1 MRSSARS
8 RVGDDV
14 SSLRRARRCECDE
27 LPGASDL
34 KLNPSFLRP
43 ASVAALVLLA
53 FDCSA
58 QPASAA
64 PSARVAPGAS
74 AAPASPARAA
84 SSAAIDTVPGMPP
97 VTDRANL
104 YGDASAGKLSEAV
117 RDAL

>member
-1 MRSSARS
+1 
-8 RVGDDV
+8 
-14 SSLRRARRCECDE
+14 
-27 LPGASDL
+27 L

-74 AAPASPARAA
+74 AAPARAA
-84 SSAAIDTVPGMPP
+84 SSAAAPAAIDTVPGMAP

-104 YGDASAGKLSEAV
+104 YGDAGAGK
-117 RDAL
+117 